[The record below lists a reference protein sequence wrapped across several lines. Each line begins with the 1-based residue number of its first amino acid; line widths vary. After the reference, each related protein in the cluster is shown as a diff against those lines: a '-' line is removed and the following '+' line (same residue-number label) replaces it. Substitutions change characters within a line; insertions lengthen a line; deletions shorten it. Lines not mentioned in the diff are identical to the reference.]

1 MCIVATDCDDSDD
14 GGALAEQP
22 AEPLMRCGML
32 HVACCILRVMLHVHV
47 APLMAQPACCMW
59 HVACCML
66 RVACAAAAALP
77 SCAHCLKRHSM
88 RMARLYGILQLGC
101 FMHACMVAT
110 FPVASCAFLPANAAS
125 PRSRCAFNGLP
136 CRGATQRRLRLGS
149 AAAIATRQPNANVST
164 GFGGEDAVAGL
175 HGEVYSFGMHSA
187 ALGMPCAFDRR
198 SCAHSR
204 LSARRKSVSSAID
217 LDTRRVMLFPTCCA
231 ALRHCAAVR
240 RDKPGSARSHRAG
253 RLASPEYLEYHA

>member
-1 MCIVATDCDDSDD
+1 M
-14 GGALAEQP
+14 
-22 AEPLMRCGML
+22 
-32 HVACCILRVMLHVHV
+32 
-47 APLMAQPACCMW
+47 
-59 HVACCML
+59 
-66 RVACAAAAALP
+66 
-77 SCAHCLKRHSM
+77 
-88 RMARLYGILQLGC
+88 
-101 FMHACMVAT
+101 
-110 FPVASCAFLPANAAS
+110 ASCSSDASCMPAWLQHFRLHPAPFFPANAAS

-164 GFGGEDAVAGL
+164 GFGFSDGAVAGL
-175 HGEVYSFGMHSA
+175 HGEVYSFGVHSP
-187 ALGMPCAFDRR
+187 ALGMPCAFDQR